1 MTGFVEHL
9 RIEWI
14 DPRGKIW
21 DLTSGEEG
29 VLLDL
34 GQEGLEVS
42 GVEHQWARGGT
53 LWVGAQI
60 QRAEPSL
67 RILVGDGLTGQPY
80 YALADEWW
88 SEANSVF
95 EEGVLRVTRPDGEVR
110 EMRCRLRAA
119 PGTSFTYD
127 PGQPFREES
136 DRVEAWLLAGSTAMW
151 QGRRQE
157 SAFGIGVV
165 GGRQNAS
172 AGTPFFGTRG
182 YGWPLY
188 ISQPTLEVDQGST
201 ATFTN
206 RGQGPMWLT
215 WRLVGPMSDPRVGIG
230 ESVLAYRGAIPAGEV
245 VEITTE
251 PGRRAVTELGSGQS
265 RFGLV
270 SGAYAPVPVGVDVPL
285 VATAEGMSAGSRI
298 IASGRPQYRRPF

>member
-1 MTGFVEHL
+1 MSEFVTHL

-21 DLTSGEEG
+21 NLTSGEEG
-29 VLLDL
+29 ILLDL

-157 SAFGIGVV
+157 SAFGLGVV
-165 GGRQNAS
+165 EGRKDS
-172 AGTPFFGTRG
+172 SGTPFFGTRG

-188 ISQPTLEVDQGST
+188 ISQPTLEVGGDGT

-206 RGQGPMWLT
+206 RGQGEMWLT
-215 WRLVGPMSDPRVGIG
+215 WRLVGPMSNPRVGVPG
-230 ESVLAYRGAIPAGEV
+230 AVLAYKGRIPAGEI

-251 PGRRAVTELGSGQS
+251 PGHRTVTEVGTGQS
-265 RFGLV
+265 RFSSV
-270 SGAYAPVPVGVDVPL
+270 SGVYGPVPVGVDMPL
-285 VATAEGMSAGSRI
+285 VATAEGMTRDSRV
-298 IASGRPQYRRPF
+298 IAVGRPQYRRPF